1 MTKKV
6 IVTGASRG
14 IGFELVKQYAE
25 AGHEVLAISR
35 NGDKLEHLKKLC
47 LALNPKAIVHTV
59 SFDLAED
66 NLNSNLLPYISMC
79 FKHVDVLINN
89 AGALVAKPFVEIS
102 TEELQ
107 RVYSVNVLSVFKLT
121 QLLVPLFSSKAHI
134 VNISSVGGIQ
144 GSVKFAGLT
153 AYSSS
158 KAALLSLTE
167 CLAEEY
173 KETDWAFNCLAL
185 GAVQTEMLEEAF
197 PGYQAPTLAVEMASY
212 IYDFSLNGNKFYKG
226 KVLNVSKSTP

>member
-1 MTKKV
+1 MAKKV

-14 IGFELVKQYAE
+14 IGFELVKQYAL

-35 NGDKLEHLKKLC
+35 NSDRLEYLKKEC
-47 LALNPKAIVHTV
+47 LKLNSNAIVHTI
-59 SFDLAED
+59 SFDLAEG
-66 NLNSNLLPYISMC
+66 NFNSTLLPYIIKS
-79 FKHVDVLINN
+79 FKQVDVLINN
-89 AGALVAKPFVEIS
+89 AGALIAKPFTEINA
-102 TEELQ
+102 EELQ
-107 RVYSVNVLSVFKLT
+107 RIYSVNVVSVFKLT
-121 QLLVPLFSSKAHI
+121 QLLIPLFSSNAHI

-144 GSVKFAGLT
+144 GSVKFAGLA

-158 KAALLSLTE
+158 KAALISLTE

-173 KETDWAFNCLAL
+173 KETDLAFNCLAL

-197 PGYQAPTLAVEMASY
+197 PGYQAPTSAVNMAAY
-212 IYDFSLNGNKFYKG
+212 IFDFSLNGSEFYKG

>member
-47 LALNPKAIVHTV
+47 LVINPKAIVHTV

-197 PGYQAPTLAVEMASY
+197 PGFQAKVSPLEMANY
-212 IYDFSLNGNKFYKG
+212 IYNFSTEGNKLFNG
-226 KVLNVSKSTP
+226 KTIPVSTSNP